1 LDREVLSH
9 LEDAR
14 VVAVLRGGHPQ
25 RLYKRGM
32 ELSAMPGC
40 GAVEVALDTPG
51 ALDAL
56 RALSK
61 DLPSYVI
68 LGAATVVR
76 FPLPTYLNPYEQLPN
91 IETSTTASCLSD
103 FPPGR
108 NPDVSKAGEGGRVG
122 GG

>member
-1 LDREVLSH
+1 MSQKNIPFLEINLLTKCSSFSRKVLSH

-14 VVAVLRGGHPQ
+14 VVAVLRGGNPQ

-51 ALDAL
+51 ALEAL

-61 DLPSYVI
+61 DLPSSVI
-68 LGAATVVR
+68 VGAATVVR
-76 FPLPTYLNPYEQLPN
+76 LPLPTSIPATNSPKTQ
-91 IETSTTASCLSD
+91 
-103 FPPGR
+103 
-108 NPDVSKAGEGGRVG
+108 
-122 GG
+122 

>member
-1 LDREVLSH
+1 MDREALSH

-40 GAVEVALDTPG
+40 GALEVALDTPG

-61 DLPSYVI
+61 DLPSSVI

-76 FPLPTYLNPYEQLPN
+76 SPLPTCLNPYGKLPT
-91 IETSTTASCLSD
+91 IETSTPASCPSD
-103 FPPGR
+103 FPPVR
-108 NPDVSKAGEGGRVG
+108 NLDVCKASE
-122 GG
+122 